1 MSKFQTLNYLTSCS
15 FLNNLEMAETM
26 TKAETMIEIDGSY
39 GEGGGQI
46 LRTGLAYSA
55 ILNRPIKIGRIRAG
69 RRNPGLQP
77 QHLKS
82 IEALAKITKA
92 RTDGVKIGSGTIT
105 FIPEEIIP
113 GHYEFDIGTAGS
125 VTLLLQAL
133 LLPLSLCR
141 SSSYLVLKGGT
152 HVEWSP
158 PFHYLSEVLFPT
170 LASMGIQAKAG
181 IERWGWYPKGGG
193 RIEIEIHPASDLN
206 PVLLN
211 NRGSLRRIY
220 GISAISN
227 LPNHVAERQRDRAL
241 RRIEKDLKR
250 EAEIEILS
258 ETASNGQGSF
268 LFLVAESEEVKA
280 GFSSLGKKGK
290 RAEEVADEAID
301 SLKGYMESDGC
312 VDPHL
317 ADQLVPFMALRKGS
331 SSLTTT
337 RITEHLLTNLWVIS
351 HFLDIKILR
360 SGNSGEKGRIDLI
373 SMA

>member
-1 MSKFQTLNYLTSCS
+1 MGHL
-15 FLNNLEMAETM
+15 
-26 TKAETMIEIDGSY
+26 IEIDGSY

-92 RTDGVKIGSGTIT
+92 RTEGVKIGSDAIA
-105 FIPEEIIP
+105 FIPGEIVP
-113 GHYEFDIGTAGS
+113 GYYEFDIGTAGS

-158 PFHYLSEVLFPT
+158 PFDYLSEILFPA
-170 LASMGIQAKAG
+170 LASMGIQAKAE

-193 RIEIEIHPASDLN
+193 RIEIEIHPAPGFA

-241 RRIEKDLKR
+241 GRIEKELNI
-250 EAEIEILS
+250 EAEIEILY
-258 ETASNGQGSF
+258 EIPANGQGSF
-268 LFLVAESEEVKA
+268 LFLVAESEAVKA

-290 RAEEVADEAID
+290 KAEEVADEAVD
-301 SLKGYMESDGC
+301 SLKEYLESEGC

-351 HFLDIKILR
+351 HFLDIKVLR
-360 SGNSGEKGRIDLI
+360 SGSSGEKGRVDLI

>member
-92 RTDGVKIGSGTIT
+92 RTDGVKIGSDTIT
-105 FIPEEIIP
+105 FIPEEIVP

-141 SSSYLVLKGGT
+141 SSSHLVLKGGT

-170 LASMGIQAKAG
+170 LASMGIQAKAE

-360 SGNSGEKGRIDLI
+360 SGKIGEKGRIDLI

>member
-1 MSKFQTLNYLTSCS
+1 MD
-15 FLNNLEMAETM
+15 NL
-26 TKAETMIEIDGSY
+26 IEIDGSY

-92 RTDGVKIGSGTIT
+92 RTDGVKIGSDAIT
-105 FIPEEIIP
+105 FIPEEIVP

-133 LLPLSLCR
+133 LLPLSLCQ
-141 SSSYLVLKGGT
+141 SSSHLVLKGGT

-158 PFHYLSEVLFPT
+158 PFHYLSGILFPT
-170 LASMGIQAKAG
+170 LASIGIQAKAE

-193 RIEIEIHPASDLN
+193 RIEIEIHPASGFA

-211 NRGSLRRIY
+211 NRGSLKRIY

-227 LPNHVAERQRDRAL
+227 LPNHVAERQRDRVI

-258 ETASNGQGSF
+258 EIPSNGQGSF
-268 LFLVAESEEVKA
+268 IFLVAESEEVMA

-290 RAEEVADEAID
+290 RAEEVADEAVD
-301 SLKGYMESDGC
+301 SMKEYLESDGC
-312 VDPHL
+312 VDLHL
-317 ADQLVPFMALRKGS
+317 ADQLISFMALRKGS

-337 RITEHLLTNLWVIS
+337 RITEHLITNLWVIS

-360 SGNSGEKGRIDLI
+360 SGSSGEKGRIDLI

>member
-1 MSKFQTLNYLTSCS
+1 
-15 FLNNLEMAETM
+15 MAETM
-26 TKAETMIEIDGSY
+26 TKAESMVEIDGSY

-92 RTDGVKIGSGTIT
+92 RTDGVKIGSDTIT
-105 FIPEEIIP
+105 FIPEEIVP

-133 LLPLSLCR
+133 LLPLSLCQ
-141 SSSYLVLKGGT
+141 SSSHLVLKGGT

-158 PFHYLSEVLFPT
+158 PFDYLSEILFPT
-170 LASMGIQAKAG
+170 LASMGIQAKAE

-227 LPNHVAERQRDRAL
+227 LPRHVAERQRDRAL

-258 ETASNGQGSF
+258 EIPSNGQGSF
-268 LFLVAESEEVKA
+268 IFLVAESEEVKA

-290 RAEEVADEAID
+290 RAEEVADEAVD
-301 SLKGYMESDGC
+301 SLKEYMESDGC

-360 SGNSGEKGRIDLI
+360 SGKSGEKGKVDLI

>member
-1 MSKFQTLNYLTSCS
+1 
-15 FLNNLEMAETM
+15 MAETM
-26 TKAETMIEIDGSY
+26 TKAETMVEIDGSY

-92 RTDGVKIGSGTIT
+92 RTDGVKIGSDTIT
-105 FIPEEIIP
+105 FIPEEIVP

-133 LLPLSLCR
+133 LLPLSLCQSR
-141 SSSYLVLKGGT
+141 SSLVLTGGT

-170 LASMGIQAKAG
+170 LASMGIQAKAE

-193 RIEIEIHPASDLN
+193 RIEIEIHPVSDLP

-211 NRGSLRRIY
+211 NRGSLKKIY
-220 GISAISN
+220 GLSAISN

-360 SGNSGEKGRIDLI
+360 SGKIGEKGRIDLI

>member
-1 MSKFQTLNYLTSCS
+1 MV
-15 FLNNLEMAETM
+15 ETM
-26 TKAETMIEIDGSY
+26 TKAETMVEIDGSY
-39 GEGGGQI
+39 GEGGGQV
-46 LRTGLAYSA
+46 LRTSLAYSA
-55 ILNRPIKIGRIRAG
+55 ILSRPIKIGRIRAG

-92 RTDGVKIGSGTIT
+92 RTDGVKIGSDAIT
-105 FIPEEIIP
+105 FIPEEIVP

-133 LLPLSLCR
+133 LLPLSLCQL
-141 SSSYLVLKGGT
+141 SSHLVLKGGT

-158 PFHYLSEVLFPT
+158 PFHYLSEVLIPT
-170 LASMGIQAKAG
+170 LASMGIQAKAE
-181 IERWGWYPKGGG
+181 IKRWGWYPKGGG

-206 PVLLN
+206 PVLFN

-241 RRIEKDLKR
+241 RRIERDLKI
-250 EAEIEILS
+250 EAEIEIFS
-258 ETASNGQGSF
+258 EIPSNGQGSF
-268 LFLVAESEEVKA
+268 IFLVAESEEMKA
-280 GFSSLGKKGK
+280 GFSSLGRKGK
-290 RAEEVADEAID
+290 RAEEVADDAID
-301 SLKGYMESDGC
+301 SLKEYMESDGC

-317 ADQLVPFMALRKGS
+317 SDQLVPFMALTKGS
-331 SSLTTT
+331 SSFTTT

-351 HFLDIKILR
+351 HFLDIKVLR
-360 SGNSGEKGRIDLI
+360 SGRSGEKGKIDLI
-373 SMA
+373 SMAL

>member
-1 MSKFQTLNYLTSCS
+1 
-15 FLNNLEMAETM
+15 MAETM
-26 TKAETMIEIDGSY
+26 TKAESMIEIDGSY

-55 ILNRPIKIGRIRAG
+55 ILNQPIKIGRIRAG

-92 RTDGVKIGSGTIT
+92 RADGVKIGSDAIT
-105 FIPEEIIP
+105 FIPEEIVP

-133 LLPLSLCR
+133 LLPLSFCR
-141 SSSYLVLKGGT
+141 SSSHLVLKGGT

-158 PFHYLSEVLFPT
+158 PFDYLSEILFPT
-170 LASMGIQAKAG
+170 LTSMGIQAKAK

-193 RIEIEIHPASDLN
+193 RIEIEIHPASDLT

-258 ETASNGQGSF
+258 EISSNGQGSF
-268 LFLVAESEEVKA
+268 IFLVAESEEVMA

-290 RAEEVADEAID
+290 RAEEVADEAVD
-301 SLKGYMESDGC
+301 SLKEYLESDGC
-312 VDPHL
+312 VDLHL
-317 ADQLVPFMALRKGS
+317 ADQIVPFMALRKGN

-337 RITEHLLTNLWVIS
+337 RITEHLITNLWVIS
-351 HFLDIKILR
+351 HFVDIKVLR
-360 SGNSGEKGRIDLI
+360 YGSSGEKGRIDLI

>member
-1 MSKFQTLNYLTSCS
+1 MD
-15 FLNNLEMAETM
+15 NL
-26 TKAETMIEIDGSY
+26 IEIDGSY

-141 SSSYLVLKGGT
+141 SSSHLFLKGGT

-158 PFHYLSEVLFPT
+158 PFHYLSEILFPT
-170 LASMGIQAKAG
+170 LIPMGIQAKTK

-193 RIEIEIHPASDLN
+193 RIEIEIYPASDLN

-241 RRIEKDLKR
+241 RRIERELKL
-250 EAEIEILS
+250 EAKIEILS
-258 ETASNGQGSF
+258 EIPSNGQGSF
-268 LFLVAESEEVKA
+268 IFLVAESEEVKA

-360 SGNSGEKGRIDLI
+360 SGKSGEKGKVDLI
-373 SMA
+373 SMAY

>member
-1 MSKFQTLNYLTSCS
+1 
-15 FLNNLEMAETM
+15 MAETM
-26 TKAETMIEIDGSY
+26 TKAETMVEIDGSY

-55 ILNRPIKIGRIRAG
+55 ILNRPIKIGGIRAG

-92 RTDGVKIGSGTIT
+92 RADGVKIGSDTIT
-105 FIPEEIIP
+105 FIPEEIVP

-133 LLPLSLCR
+133 LLPLSLCQSR
-141 SSSYLVLKGGT
+141 SSLVLAGGT

-158 PFHYLSEVLFPT
+158 PCHYLSEVLFPT
-170 LASMGIQAKAG
+170 LASMGIQAKAE

-193 RIEIEIHPASDLN
+193 RGEIEIHPEI
-206 PVLLN
+206 P
-211 NRGSLRRIY
+211 
-220 GISAISN
+220 SN
-227 LPNHVAERQRDRAL
+227 
-241 RRIEKDLKR
+241 
-250 EAEIEILS
+250 S
-258 ETASNGQGSF
+258 QGSF
-268 LFLVAESEEVKA
+268 FFLVAESEEVKA

-337 RITEHLLTNLWVIS
+337 RITEHP
-351 HFLDIKILR
+351 
-360 SGNSGEKGRIDLI
+360 
-373 SMA
+373 

>member
-1 MSKFQTLNYLTSCS
+1 
-15 FLNNLEMAETM
+15 M
-26 TKAETMIEIDGSY
+26 TKAESMIEIDGSY

-92 RTDGVKIGSGTIT
+92 RTDGVKIGSDAIT
-105 FIPEEIIP
+105 FIPEEIVP

-141 SSSYLVLKGGT
+141 SSSHLVLKGGT

-158 PFHYLSEVLFPT
+158 PFDYLSEILFPV
-170 LASMGIQAKAG
+170 LASMGIQARAK

-193 RIEIEIHPASDLN
+193 RIEIDIHPASDLN

-227 LPNHVAERQRDRAL
+227 LPKHVAERQRDRAL

-250 EAEIEILS
+250 EAKIEILP
-258 ETASNGQGSF
+258 EIPSNGQGSF
-268 LFLVAESEEVKA
+268 IFLVAESEEVKA

-290 RAEEVADEAID
+290 RAEEVADEAVD
-301 SLKGYMESDGC
+301 SLKEYLESDGC

-360 SGNSGEKGRIDLI
+360 SGKSEEKGKVDLI
-373 SMA
+373 SMAY